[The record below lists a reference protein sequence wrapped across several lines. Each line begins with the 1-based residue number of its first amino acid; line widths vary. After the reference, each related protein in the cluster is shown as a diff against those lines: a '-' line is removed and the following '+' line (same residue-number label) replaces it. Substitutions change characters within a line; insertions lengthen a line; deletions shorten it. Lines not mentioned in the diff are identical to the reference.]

1 MNVTFKRFAAL
12 ALLGIFIALM
22 GCQTLG
28 IKAPPGQVKKVT
40 GQQSASGKK

>member
-1 MNVTFKRFAAL
+1 MNRTLARLVAL
-12 ALLGIFIALM
+12 ALLGVMLAFT

-40 GQQSASGKK
+40 GQKSP